1 MKKYLL
7 MAACALALVAC
18 KKDGGEE
25 PVPPVPTQGIVGTW
39 ELVSVATKATVGDI
53 QVSVYVDFN
62 SSGNF
67 TLYQKIGMGRYTKFE
82 GTYTLTSDNKLAG
95 SYGDNSSWGPYDA
108 VLNGE
113 TLTLT
118 SAGGKEVDTYKK
130 ISNFPQEVT
139 ENLY

>member
-95 SYGDNSSWGPYDA
+95 SYGDNSLWGPYDA

-130 ISNFPQEVT
+130 ISAIPENVT